1 MSFAKPAQSAAGSRR
16 TTRSGA
22 IPARGALTPIPGTP
36 VLLASVAARAESMP
50 PRGVAMFAA
59 GVAPLAMAA
68 AEFPAAGV
76 TAFGGVEP
84 GVDDAAAP
92 GGFTSDARSEAT
104 LAGADGGDWL
114 IAGLT
119 NRAAYGARI

>member
-1 MSFAKPAQSAAGSRR
+1 MSARV
-16 TTRSGA
+16 GA
-22 IPARGALTPIPGTP
+22 
-36 VLLASVAARAESMP
+36 VLADGVP
-50 PRGVAMFAA
+50 P
-59 GVAPLAMAA
+59 L
-68 AEFPAAGV
+68 AAGV
-76 TAFGGVEP
+76 TVFGGVEP

>member
-1 MSFAKPAQSAAGSRR
+1 MSFANPAQSAAGSRR

-22 IPARGALTPIPGTP
+22 IPERGAVTPTP
-36 VLLASVAARAESMP
+36 STLESVESDVAAADPTLPRVGAMLAEGVP
-50 PRGVAMFAA
+50 PVAA
-59 GVAPLAMAA
+59 GVA
-68 AEFPAAGV
+68 
-76 TAFGGVEP
+76 AFGAVEP

-114 IAGLT
+114 ISGLT
-119 NRAAYGARI
+119 NRAAYGGSI